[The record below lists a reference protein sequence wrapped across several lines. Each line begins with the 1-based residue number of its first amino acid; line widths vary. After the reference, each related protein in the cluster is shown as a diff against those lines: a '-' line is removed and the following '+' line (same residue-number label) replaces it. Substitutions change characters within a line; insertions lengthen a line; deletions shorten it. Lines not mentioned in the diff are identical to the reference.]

1 MRVITA
7 SRTQQLIVLVLM
19 AALLARLA
27 QVLLGLA
34 VLSPLDTVDLLHDD
48 AYYYLGIARS
58 IASGE
63 GSSFGG
69 VVQTNGYQWL
79 WQMILAAQSWLLDND
94 RHLLFSTTAVSGY
107 LLTVI
112 VAILCLRTLP
122 ANTSEFRKA
131 MLTGLLLAGFA
142 YREVF
147 WHGMEST
154 LFVVL
159 FPWLIAIIE
168 GRQTRPWLI
177 ALCFVLLPLARL
189 DALAL
194 IGATYLVWFFR
205 QRGRLSL
212 QQLMPAGVVILS
224 MAAYASFNQHYFDT
238 PLPVSGLAKA
248 VDSPRFA
255 NFGIIHYYINLSAGV
270 ALSVWLAVEL
280 WLRRVPTPTTFLS
293 SIAVMAISALVQY
306 GYYACFSGWPLW
318 PWYLYL
324 EAGLVMA
331 VYARI
336 FILLPQL
343 LHQRPTL
350 AIALLAGVL
359 AFSLLG
365 ATRNVMIRPLLISAT
380 QILCSQHQLCLP
392 ELQRIRSYGAANLE
406 LLNSQRQLLHG
417 KTIAMGD
424 RAGSFGYWLPDD
436 SKLLQTEGLV
446 GNLTFLQARLAG
458 TGEAFVANAGVDL
471 FVVDRQKDTRITWQG
486 LPIVALAEPVQGRVA
501 NRGAMFFCFPA
512 TAELSYR
519 RSGAYSHQRI
529 YDFHARIPCPSEA
542 HTLLRATETGIFGLR
557 RLAVSS
563 EYGDGSSIM
572 AQLEERDRRAMR

>member
-1 MRVITA
+1 MPRIP
-7 SRTQQLIVLVLM
+7 QLILFIII
-19 AALLARLA
+19 AALLARLT

-58 IASGE
+58 LASGD
-63 GSSFGG
+63 GASFGG
-69 VVQTNGYQWL
+69 IVQTNGYQWL
-79 WQMILAAQSWLLDND
+79 WQMVLTAQSWLLGND
-94 RHLLFSTTAVSGY
+94 RNLLFSTTAVSGY
-107 LLTVI
+107 VLTLAVTMI
-112 VAILCLRTLP
+112 CLKPSP
-122 ANTSEFRKA
+122 ASTKTFRAA

-142 YREVF
+142 YREIF

-159 FPWLIAIIE
+159 FPWLITIIE

-194 IGATYLVWFFR
+194 VGASYLVLLIK
-205 QRGRLSL
+205 QRG
-212 QQLMPAGVVILS
+212 QLRWPQLTPAVAVVLT
-224 MAAYASFNQHYFDT
+224 MAVYASFNQYYFGT

-248 VDSPRFA
+248 ADSPRFA
-255 NFGIIHYYINLSAGV
+255 NFGIIHYYLNLSIGI
-270 ALSVWLAVEL
+270 ALAAWVIAEI
-280 WLRRVPTPTTFLS
+280 WLRRLPTPTTFLS
-293 SIAVMAISALVQY
+293 SIAVMAIAAVVQY
-306 GYYACFSGWPLW
+306 FYYACFSGWPLW

-331 VYARI
+331 IYARL

-343 LHQRPTL
+343 LHQRPKL
-350 AIALLAGVL
+350 AIAML
-359 AFSLLG
+359 AFVLGFSIVG
-365 ATRNVMIRPLLISAT
+365 ATRNVIIRPLLITAT
-380 QILCSQHQLCLP
+380 ETLCERYSVCLP
-392 ELQRIRSYGAANLE
+392 VLQRIRSYGAANLE
-406 LLNSQRQLLHG
+406 LLAAQRDLLRG

-446 GNLTFLQARLAG
+446 GNLAFLQARLAG
-458 TGEAFVANAGVDL
+458 TGEAFVRDANVDL
-471 FVVDRQKDTRITWQG
+471 FIVDRQNDTRLIWQG
-486 LPIVALAEPVQGRVA
+486 QPLIALAEPIQGRVA
-501 NRGAMFFCFPA
+501 NRGAMYYCFPA

-519 RSGAYSHQRI
+519 RSGAYSHQRV
-529 YDFHARIPCPSEA
+529 YDFRARVPCPRA
-542 HTLLRATETGIFGLR
+542 VRTLLQSIETGTFGLR

-563 EYGDGSSIM
+563 EYGDGSSLM
-572 AQLEERDRRAMR
+572 AHLEERDRRAMRQ

>member
-1 MRVITA
+1 MTMPRIP
-7 SRTQQLIVLVLM
+7 QLILLIIM

-58 IASGE
+58 LAGGE

-69 VVQTNGYQWL
+69 IVQTNGYQWL
-79 WQMILAAQSWLLDND
+79 WQMLLTAQSWLLGND
-94 RHLLFSTTAVSGY
+94 RNLLFTTTAVSGY
-107 LLTVI
+107 ILTLA
-112 VAILCLRTLP
+112 VAVGCLKPSP
-122 ANTSEFRKA
+122 AETKEFRAA

-194 IGATYLVWFFR
+194 VGASYLVLLIK
-205 QRGRLSL
+205 QRGQLRW
-212 QQLMPAGVVILS
+212 QQFAPAVAVVLT
-224 MAAYASFNQHYFDT
+224 MAAYAGFNQYYFGT

-248 VDSPRFA
+248 ADSPRFA
-255 NFGIIHYYINLSAGV
+255 NFGIIHYYLNLSIGI
-270 ALSVWLAVEL
+270 ALLAWIVTEL
-280 WLRRVPTPTTFLS
+280 LLRRLTTPTTFLQ
-293 SIAVMAISALVQY
+293 SIAVMAIAAVVQY
-306 GYYACFSGWPLW
+306 LYYACLSGWPLW

-324 EAGLVMA
+324 EAGLAMA
-331 VYARI
+331 IYARL

-343 LHQRPTL
+343 LQHRPKL
-350 AIALLAGVL
+350 AIIVLVFVL
-359 AFSLLG
+359 AFSIMG
-365 ATRNVMIRPLLISAT
+365 AARNVMIRPLLISAT
-380 QILCSQHQLCLP
+380 ETVCERYRVCLP
-392 ELQRIRSYGAANLE
+392 ALERIRSYGAANLE
-406 LLNSQRQLLHG
+406 LLDAQRGLLSG

-446 GNLTFLQARLAG
+446 GNLAFLQARLAG
-458 TGEAFVANAGVDL
+458 TGEAFVRDANVDL
-471 FVVDRQKDTRITWQG
+471 FIVDRQNDTRFIWQG
-486 LPIVALAEPVQGRVA
+486 QPLIALAEPVQGRVA
-501 NRGAMFFCFPA
+501 NRGAMYYCFPA
-512 TAELSYR
+512 KAQLSYR
-519 RSGAYSHQRI
+519 RSGAYSHQRV
-529 YDFHARIPCPSEA
+529 YDFHARVPCPAEA
-542 HTLLRATETGIFGLR
+542 RTLLQSMETGTFGLR

-572 AQLEERDRRAMR
+572 ARLEERDRRAMRQ